1 MIVHYRQHEQ
11 PAEPKD
17 KPERLSRYV
26 VKGFVPDQG
35 AVGVGTAVDHQQTE
49 SRQPRDGGKQ
59 GVIKLSYEAL

>member
-11 PAEPKD
+11 PAEPKG
-17 KPERLSRYV
+17 KPERLTRDV
-26 VKGFVPDQG
+26 VQGSVADQG
-35 AVGVGTAVDHQQTE
+35 AVGVGTAVDRQQTE